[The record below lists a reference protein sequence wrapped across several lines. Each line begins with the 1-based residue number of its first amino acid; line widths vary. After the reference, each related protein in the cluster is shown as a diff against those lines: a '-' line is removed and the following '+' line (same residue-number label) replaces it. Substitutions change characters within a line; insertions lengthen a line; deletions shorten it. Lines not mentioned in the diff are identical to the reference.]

1 MGQGAILR
9 KIYNHQKIISY
20 YLFSISL
27 IKSFVAIVIS
37 IIKFKKENILKY
49 VSLLK
54 GKILG
59 FLKYRN

>member
-37 IIKFKKENILKY
+37 IIKFKKRKY
-49 VSLLK
+49 S
-54 GKILG
+54 
-59 FLKYRN
+59 